1 MENHP
6 GVRVKLVILGN
17 ATAKFFKPRPVLY
30 AIRGT
35 IPGTIGEFGIHLIQ
49 LFRQCN
55 AYDFIYMNFICTM
68 TSLSAPFQMNVCI
81 C

>member
-35 IPGTIGEFGIHLIQ
+35 IEKDLEQ
-49 LFRQCN
+49 LENLGF
-55 AYDFIYMNFICTM
+55 T
-68 TSLSAPFQMNVCI
+68 
-81 C
+81 